1 MKEKLKK
8 NDIDNELLEAVEKVI
23 EETPKDFVQKML
35 IGSLCELFLTHPER
49 YTIKK
54 IQELIKKEKDADVDT
69 KVIKKVLAQGKKDNL
84 FITVDNKWMLSP
96 EGFLVGA
103 HYHTVLNSDD
113 NTTEEALH

>member
-8 NDIDNELLEAVEKVI
+8 NELSNEVLDAVQKAI
-23 EETPKDFVQKML
+23 EDSPKDFLQKML
-35 IGSLCELFLTHPER
+35 IVSLCELFLTHPER

-54 IQELIKKEKDADVDT
+54 IQELIKEEKDTDVDS

-96 EGFLVGA
+96 EGLLVGA
-103 HYHTVLNSDD
+103 HYHNVLNSDND
-113 NTTEEALH
+113 TNEEAIH